1 MPALPNMRQELFA
14 QNLVKGM
21 PQNRA
26 YIKAGYTANTPQTG
40 WSNASRLIRDDKVSN
55 RIEELLRTTETELK
69 VTVESMTNLYA
80 DLLNGARSAGNF
92 NAAKGAADSLA
103 KLHGL
108 MIDRKEAGGPGDFNR
123 MDDDQLRNFI
133 STAASEISAGST
145 SSEGASEEE
154 EETGC

>member
-1 MPALPNMRQELFA
+1 MRQELFA
-14 QNLVKGM
+14 QNMVKGM

-55 RIEELLRTTETELK
+55 RIVELLSSTETELK
-69 VTVESMTNLYA
+69 ITVESMTNLYA

-103 KLHGL
+103 KMHGL
-108 MIDRKEAGGPGDFNR
+108 MIDRKETGAPGDFSR
-123 MDDDQLRNFI
+123 MDDDQLRQYV
-133 STAASEISAGST
+133 SATVAEISRGSASTEGNTSEDEEAG
-145 SSEGASEEE
+145 
-154 EETGC
+154 C